1 MPFGTSRALLAH
13 AARSGAAAMTHAHAR
28 ALCLAPDGATPGSV
42 GEDQPFG
49 PDVIVFRIGGK
60 MFALLSLD
68 ASPPA
73 LSLKADPEDVV
84 ARQEAYPSVGPG
96 YHLNKRH
103 WITVVLDGD
112 VPEADLRAWIA
123 DSHARV
129 RASLP
134 ARIRAAL

>member
-1 MPFGTSRALLAH
+1 MPFGTSHALLRH
-13 AARSGAAAMTHAHAR
+13 AAARGPAAMTHDSTR
-28 ALCLAPDGATPGSV
+28 ALCLEPAGATD
-42 GEDQPFG
+42 DQPFG

-60 MFALLSLD
+60 IFALLSLD

-84 ARQEAYPSVGPG
+84 ERQEAFASVGPG

-103 WITVVLDGD
+103 WITAVLDGE
-112 VPEADLRAWIA
+112 VPVETLRAWIA

-134 ARIRAAL
+134 ARVRATL